1 MRRRTLLLSAVAVLV
16 VAGVGAGAILVVSRA
31 SSEPDAYRGSPP
43 PKGITLAEFALRSY
57 RGPAVSSGSLRGKV
71 VALTFL
77 ESKCR
82 EACPVIAFQVAR
94 GIEQLRA
101 ADREDVRAVAIST
114 HPEDDTPASVRSFL
128 GKQRAL
134 EELDYLI
141 GSEAELRLV
150 WRRFN
155 ILSALDS
162 GDANTHS
169 ASVHIYDREG
179 VWVSTLHPGID
190 LTPANLAH
198 DLALAGKD

>member
-1 MRRRTLLLSAVAVLV
+1 MRRRTLLLSAVAVLL
-16 VAGVGAGAILVVSRA
+16 VASVAVAATLVLSRV
-31 SSEPDAYRGSPP
+31 SSETEAYRGSPP
-43 PKGITLAEFALRSY
+43 PKGISLAPFALRSF
-57 RGPAVSSGSLRGKV
+57 RGPAVSDSSLRGKV

-82 EACPVIAFQVAR
+82 EACPVIAFQMAR
-94 GIEQLRA
+94 GIEQLPAAERA
-101 ADREDVRAVAIST
+101 DVRAVAIST
-114 HPEDDTPASVRSFL
+114 HPEDDTAASVRSFL

-141 GSEAELRLV
+141 GSEPELRPV

-179 VWVSTLHPGID
+179 VWVSTLHPGVD

-198 DLALAGKD
+198 DLTLAGKD